1 MYDLSVYGHLTI
13 DRIFDGF
20 EESRTLGAIG
30 NFWEACMLTNSGLF
44 IDLQPTSIGE
54 AIIFVNK
61 NKSIRQG
68 RGVLNLHTRKI
79 KNVKKSRWSHIM
91 YLNQLEDAS
100 FIEQLSED
108 SIISADITSG
118 GMTKPELLK
127 FIDYLF
133 ISDEDLFVDINE
145 LTRMVK
151 GSVIYHYPA
160 GSIFYSKEGNFE
172 TETDLIPNLNVLGAG
187 DFFAASFITRKLLG
201 DKIDNKQCVE
211 FAHKNTTKILLRKKN
226 E

>member
-1 MYDLSVYGHLTI
+1 
-13 DRIFDGF
+13 
-20 EESRTLGAIG
+20 
-30 NFWEACMLTNSGLF
+30 
-44 IDLQPTSIGE
+44 
-54 AIIFVNK
+54 
-61 NKSIRQG
+61 
-68 RGVLNLHTRKI
+68 
-79 KNVKKSRWSHIM
+79 M

-172 TETDLIPNLNVLGAG
+172 AETDLIPNLNVLGAG

-226 E
+226 EQS